1 MASLRDIKRRIASV
15 QSTQQITKAM
25 KMVAAA
31 KLRRA
36 QERLYAARP
45 YSYRIMQVLGSV
57 AARVDRSLHPLLAE
71 RDPQRVGLVVV
82 AGDRGLCGSFNT
94 NILRRAHQEIA
105 AHGDRVVGVV
115 AVGRKVR
122 DHFAKQELPVLGE
135 YYNFFNELAF
145 SHAAAIASLVKQK
158 FLAEELDHIYVVY
171 NEFKSA
177 VQQRIVVEQLLP
189 IRPALPEVE
198 KHPTDYIFEPSP
210 EAILDP
216 LLDRY
221 LNIRMWHILLESYAA
236 EQGARMTA
244 MEAATDN
251 AEEMIQNLILYY
263 NRARQASITKEII
276 EIVSG
281 AEALKA

>member
-1 MASLRDIKRRIASV
+1 MASLRDIRRRILSV
-15 QSTQQITKAM
+15 RSTQQITKAM

-36 QERLYAARP
+36 QERLMAARP
-45 YSYRIMQVLGSV
+45 YSYRVTQILGSV
-57 AARVDRSLHPLLAE
+57 CARVDRSLHPLLAE
-71 RDPQRVGLVVV
+71 REQRRVGIVAV

-94 NILRRAHQEIA
+94 NIIRRTHEEIA
-105 AHGDRVVGVV
+105 RHGERVVGVI

-122 DHFAKQELPVLGE
+122 DHFLKQSLPVLGS
-135 YYNFFNELAF
+135 YAGFFSELAF
-145 SHAAAIASLVKQK
+145 PHAVAIASLIKEK
-158 FLAEELDHIYVVY
+158 FLAEELDHVYVVY

-189 IRPALPEVE
+189 IQPSLPEVE
-198 KHPTDYIFEPSP
+198 KHPVEYLFEPSP
-210 EAILDP
+210 QEILDP

-221 LNIRMWHILLESYAA
+221 LNIRIWHILLESFAA

-244 MEAATDN
+244 MDAATEN
-251 AEEMIQNLILYY
+251 AEEMIQNLVLHY
-263 NRARQASITKEII
+263 NKARQASITKELI